1 MRVILTRFTL
11 AFLLLSVAQLPAWT
25 AAKEPDCT
33 VLSVTD
39 GDTIRVIFRGLEEPV
54 RLLYIDTP
62 ESRDSHHGPATREG
76 VIAKE
81 TVEQWLPRGS
91 RVTLWTPHPDFRR
104 DLYKRLLAVV
114 LFEADG
120 EDSVQRRLITN
131 GLSVYSQKFNKL
143 EMPPDHAWLHQDL
156 LQCQE
161 TARTAMRGFWS
172 VIPAWMAQK
181 ANELNGDPT
190 EDFIQ
195 GVYGYSFV
203 PDVKLAQTYLEQS
216 SRGKSIS
223 EFQLE
228 HAGPVTIPTLSL
240 MVACYQEGRQT
251 VKPRKIYPDA
261 VNRCEE
267 LLRSIKKIADK
278 FPKDSEAREP
288 LRDFIAL
295 ATGMMSNIG
304 KYGQPSK
311 GSWEKLD
318 RSLAQLAKFNE
329 PGQAPEAME
338 AFVLASATARI
349 LRFCMVARLGGDI
362 PQVVP

>member
-11 AFLLLSVAQLPAWT
+11 AFLLLSVAQVPAWT
-25 AAKEPDCT
+25 AAKEPDCA

-39 GDTIRVIFRGLEEPV
+39 GDTIRVMFKGAETPV
-54 RLLYIDTP
+54 RLLCVDTP
-62 ESRDSHHGPATREG
+62 ESRDSSHGPATPEG
-76 VIAKE
+76 VIAKQTME
-81 TVEQWLPRGS
+81 KWLPIGS
-91 RVTLWTPHPDFRR
+91 RVTLWTPHPAFRY

-114 LFEADG
+114 LFDKDS
-120 EDSVQRRLITN
+120 EDSVQRRLISN
-131 GLSVYSQKFNKL
+131 GLSVYWQKYNKPGD
-143 EMPPDHAWLHQDL
+143 PPDWLHQDL

-161 TARTAMRGFWS
+161 AARNAMRGFWS

-181 ANELNGDPT
+181 AAEQKGDPT

-195 GVYGYSFV
+195 GIYGYSFV

-228 HAGPVTIPTLSL
+228 YAGPVTIPTLSL
-240 MVACYQEGRQT
+240 MVACYQESQQQG
-251 VKPRKIYPDA
+251 KPLKIYPEA
-261 VNRCEE
+261 VKRCEG
-267 LLRSIKKIADK
+267 LLQSTKQLTETL
-278 FPKDSEAREP
+278 PKDNEAREP
-288 LRDFIAL
+288 LRDFTAL

-318 RSLAQLAKFNE
+318 RSLAQMAKFNE
-329 PGQAPEAME
+329 PGQPPEAME

-362 PQVVP
+362 SQIVP